1 MKKSWL
7 PILPKKHQ
15 FYAQITLFII
25 VSAAFTGMLVG
36 TDVYSEVQD
45 GIVEVLCLSC
55 LKLDPKTTKEF
66 TFDTAN
72 NASHPDYVINN
83 LSSGIVFLHYSE
95 DACPGCDIMY
105 PIIKDVLGVEFD
117 KEGVHSTQITY
128 ETGNIS
134 YFYTNLDSKNAT
146 PALTD
151 PFETYDIQDVN
162 GLPMFTIIS
171 LGYDSGVIKPKFVT
185 LYGTLGLDTDQKRF
199 TMIESVV
206 DDAFTLWN
214 ENIPGYDL

>member
-1 MKKSWL
+1 
-7 PILPKKHQ
+7 
-15 FYAQITLFII
+15 
-25 VSAAFTGMLVG
+25 
-36 TDVYSEVQD
+36 
-45 GIVEVLCLSC
+45 
-55 LKLDPKTTKEF
+55 
-66 TFDTAN
+66 
-72 NASHPDYVINN
+72 
-83 LSSGIVFLHYSE
+83 
-95 DACPGCDIMY
+95 MY

-117 KEGVHSTQITY
+117 KEGVYSTQITY
-128 ETGNIS
+128 ESGNIS

-199 TMIESVV
+199 NMIESVV